1 MPMCKCANGIQRYGL
16 LTCNLQPMKKL
27 IFFFLIVHVQSG
39 MSQTI
44 ATRLSNAIKNFEAD
58 AQVRHGIISLYVA
71 DAQTAKT
78 VYEHNAQIGMAPA
91 STQKLFTSA
100 ASFELLGSN
109 YRYKTVIGYDGAI
122 KNGVLEGN
130 LHINGYG
137 DPTLGSWRWR
147 DTKAEVVLKKIIDAL
162 KENNITKITGSV
174 LLNDSAFSIQPVP
187 GGWIWDDIG
196 NYYGAGS
203 WAINW
208 HENQYDL
215 LLEPGKKEGD
225 RTKIVKTNPQL
236 QAAVLTNQI
245 TTGKKGSGD
254 NGYIYLPPYSRTGFT
269 QGTVPLGNET
279 FAISGAFPNAP
290 LQFSHEL
297 QELFS
302 KQAITVAGSFKCY
315 SQQKTNNENW
325 PAIQKTIITLLSPTV
340 DSINYW
346 FLRKSINLYGEALIK
361 TMALEKHGE
370 GTTEKGVELVREFW
384 KERGIDK
391 GAVNMI
397 DGSGLSPQNRVTTY
411 AEVKVLQ
418 YARTRPWYKA
428 FYNAMPE
435 YNGMKMKSGSIGG
448 ARAFA
453 GYHTAKDGRQYVYS
467 IIVNN
472 YEGSSGE
479 IVKKL
484 YTILDVLK

>member
-1 MPMCKCANGIQRYGL
+1 
-16 LTCNLQPMKKL
+16 MKKIL
-27 IFFFLIVHVQSG
+27 LLLFITQIQTGIAQS
-39 MSQTI
+39 I
-44 ATRLSNAIKNFEAD
+44 AVKLTNAIKHIEAD

-71 DAQTAKT
+71 DAQTGKT

-91 STQKLFTSA
+91 STQKIFTSA
-100 ASFELLGSN
+100 ASFELLGGD
-109 YRYKTVIGYDGAI
+109 YRYKTVVGYDGSI

-137 DPTLGSWRWR
+137 DPTLGSWRWS
-147 DTKAEVVLKKIIDAL
+147 DTKEEVVLEKIMAAL
-162 KENNITKITGSV
+162 QKNNIKKITGDV
-174 LLNDSAFSIQPVP
+174 LVNEGAFSIQPVP

-215 LLEPGKKEGD
+215 HLQPGKKEGD
-225 RTKIVKTNPQL
+225 TTDIVKITPQGTTVHDL
-236 QAAVLTNQI
+236 INHI

-254 NGYIYLPPYSRTGFT
+254 NAYIYLSPYARDGFT
-269 QGTVPLGNET
+269 QGTIPLGSQP
-279 FAISGAFPNAP
+279 FVISGAVPNAP
-290 LQFSHEL
+290 MLFCYKLEKAL
-297 QELFS
+297 NKQEIPFNGRFKLFS
-302 KQAITVAGSFKCY
+302 RAMADNDSWPAM
-315 SQQKTNNENW
+315 QKTL
-325 PAIQKTIITLLSPTV
+325 ITLLSPPV

-346 FLRKSINLYGEALIK
+346 FLRKSINMYGEALIK
-361 TMALEKHGE
+361 TMALEKNGL
-370 GTTEKGVELVREFW
+370 GATDKGVELVRGFW
-384 KERGIDK
+384 SERGIDK
-391 GAVNMI
+391 GAINII
-397 DGSGLSPQNRVTTY
+397 DGSGLSPQNRVTTF

-448 ARAFA
+448 ARAFT
-453 GYHTAKDGRQYVYS
+453 GYHTAKDGKQYMFS

-484 YTILDVLK
+484 YSILDVLK

>member
-1 MPMCKCANGIQRYGL
+1 
-16 LTCNLQPMKKL
+16 MKKL
-27 IFFFLIVHVQSG
+27 LLLLLIAQAHATMAQA
-39 MSQTI
+39 I
-44 ATRLSNAIKNFEAD
+44 AVKLANVIKQFEAD
-58 AQVRHGIISLYVA
+58 AQVQHGIISLYVA
-71 DAQTAKT
+71 DAQTGKT
-78 VYEHNAQIGMAPA
+78 VYEHNAQIGLAPA

-100 ASFELLGSN
+100 AAFELLGSD
-109 YRYKTVIGYDGAI
+109 YRYKTLVGYDGNI
-122 KNGVLEGN
+122 EEGVLKGN
-130 LHINGYG
+130 LHINGSG
-137 DPTLGSWRWR
+137 DPTLGSWRWS
-147 DTKAEVVLKKIIDAL
+147 DTKEDVVLKKIITAL
-162 KENNITKITGSV
+162 QDKNITNIKGDV
-174 LLNDSAFSIQPVP
+174 LFNDSAFSIQPLP

-215 LLEPGKKEGD
+215 HLQPGKKEGD
-225 RTKIVKTNPQL
+225 TTQIVKVAPQL
-236 QAAVLTNQI
+236 SEAQLYNAI

-254 NGYIYLPPYSRTGFT
+254 NGYIYLAPNSLMGFT
-269 QGTVPLGNET
+269 QGTIPLQNEP
-279 FAISGAFPNAP
+279 FVISGAFADAPRQFVNA
-290 LQFSHEL
+290 LK
-297 QELFS
+297 ELFK
-302 KQAITVAGSFKCY
+302 KQKIQADGRYRSHTAFKANKETWPVM
-315 SQQKTNNENW
+315 QKSLV
-325 PAIQKTIITLLSPTV
+325 TLLSPPM

-361 TMALEKHGE
+361 TLALEKNGL
-370 GTTEKGVELVREFW
+370 GSTEKGVELVREFW

-391 GAVNMI
+391 GSVNII
-397 DGSGLSPQNRVTTY
+397 DGSGLSPQNRVTTF

-418 YARTRPWYKA
+418 YAQTRPWYKA
-428 FYNAMPE
+428 FYNALPE

-453 GYHTAKDGRQYVYS
+453 GYHTAKDGKQYVFS

-484 YTILDVLK
+484 YTVLDVLK